1 MLASFVA
8 DFNSRKFYGA
18 ERFVLAGA
26 SYGAFIALEYAITH
40 GDRLDGLIL
49 RGAWANGK
57 VGPMAVLSKIL
68 TSDKVQVDAA
78 RQVRLWSGTL
88 LDDQDFEDSIMEL
101 LPFYAPPPNPN
112 IPAGQDIPEST
123 EFQGTMKYHSATQN
137 YAFSINMPQFDV
149 LDRLKT
155 IKVC

>member
-1 MLASFVA
+1 MAYI
-8 DFNSRKFYGA
+8 NSRKFDGA
-18 ERFVLAGA
+18 EKLVLAGA
-26 SYGAFIALEYAITH
+26 SYGAFIALNYAIQH

-88 LDDQDFEDSIMEL
+88 LDDQDFENSIMEL

-112 IPAGQDIPEST
+112 IPDGQAIPEST
-123 EFQGTMKYHSATQN
+123 EFQGTVKYHSATQN
-137 YAFSINMPQFDV
+137 YAFSVNMPQFD
-149 LDRLKT
+149 LRDQLKT
-155 IKVC
+155 IMVS